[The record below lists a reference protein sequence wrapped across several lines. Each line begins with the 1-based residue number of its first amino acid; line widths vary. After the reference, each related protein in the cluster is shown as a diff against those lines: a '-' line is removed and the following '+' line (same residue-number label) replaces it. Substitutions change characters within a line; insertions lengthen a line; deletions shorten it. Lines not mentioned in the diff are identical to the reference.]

1 MEVRCGCLEEIPR
14 NTQANTPSKNTTPTG
29 QNLTEKNVTYTIEI
43 NGQFVLIENVPARVN
58 IDTGEK
64 YFSPETV
71 ERLHQ
76 AVWGKCHP
84 VRTIITPVYEYTE
97 LVPEKNATH

>member
-1 MEVRCGCLEEIPR
+1 MSDNAIWNETLI
-14 NTQANTPSKNTTPTG
+14 
-29 QNLTEKNVTYTIEI
+29 EKNVTYTIEM

-58 IDTGEK
+58 VDTGEK

-76 AVWGKCHP
+76 AVWSKCRP
-84 VRTIITPVYEYTE
+84 IRTITTPVYEYTK
-97 LVPEKNATH
+97 LTQQ

>member
-1 MEVRCGCLEEIPR
+1 MSDNAAWNETLI
-14 NTQANTPSKNTTPTG
+14 
-29 QNLTEKNVTYTIEI
+29 EKNVTYTIEI

-58 IDTGEK
+58 VDTGEK

-71 ERLHQ
+71 ERLHR

-84 VRTIITPVYEYTE
+84 VRTITTPVYEYTE
-97 LVPEKNATH
+97 LA

>member
-1 MEVRCGCLEEIPR
+1 MSDNVVWNETLV
-14 NTQANTPSKNTTPTG
+14 
-29 QNLTEKNVTYTIEI
+29 EKNVTYTIEI

-58 IDTGEK
+58 VDTGEK

-76 AVWGKCHP
+76 AVWVNVVLFALSQHLC
-84 VRTIITPVYEYTE
+84 TNTP
-97 LVPEKNATH
+97 N